1 MSNWLD
7 YPNTS
12 NRFIQ
17 IYVKGFVDISGGKL
31 IVRNDDV
38 SFNGNLFIG
47 NDISLNRDLFVK
59 GNTIIDSNLIVIK
72 DTIINNRLFIL
83 GNTFLNGNLFVN
95 YDVSINSR
103 LIVGSDTTI
112 NNRLFTLGD
121 VSFSSNLSID
131 GNILIT
137 GRSNAT
143 SFETESDYRI
153 KANVQS
159 LIDTSFTIDLL
170 KPVTYINTKL
180 NRQDIGFIA
189 HEVQEQI
196 PFLVRGN
203 KDDNELQSIN
213 YNGIIGLLTKEIQE
227 LKNQNKLI
235 LERLNKAG
243 I

>member
-17 IYVKGFVDISGGKL
+17 IYVRGFVDISGGKL
-31 IVRNDDV
+31 ILRNDDA
-38 SFNGNLFIG
+38 SFNRNLFVG
-47 NDISLNRDLFVK
+47 NDTSLNNDLFVK
-59 GNTIIDSNLIVIK
+59 GNAYIDSKLVVNN
-72 DTIINNRLFIL
+72 DTIMNNRLFLL
-83 GNTFLNGNLFVN
+83 GDSSLNSNLFVN

-103 LIVGSDTTI
+103 LVVGSDTTI
-112 NNRLFTLGD
+112 NNRLFTNGD
-121 VSFSSNLSID
+121 VLFSSNLSID
-131 GNILIT
+131 GNILIN

-153 KANVQS
+153 KANVQP
-159 LIDTSFTIDLL
+159 LVDTDFTIDLL
-170 KPVTYINTKL
+170 KPVTYINKKL

-203 KDDNELQSIN
+203 KDDNELQCIN

-227 LKNQNKLI
+227 LKKQNSLI